1 MLGPLS
7 GPSATRERSARAPA
21 RVMIVEDEA
30 LIALDLERRLQRGG
44 YEVVGVADQLDDAV
58 ALFRETRPDLVLMD
72 IFIRPPGD
80 GIETARTIGRIG
92 DVPVV
97 FLTAYADD
105 DTLHRAA
112 ETSPYGYLLKP
123 FDERTLFATI
133 TVALERHAA
142 DTRLR
147 LLGSAVDSANVG
159 ILLMDVRGDRRQV
172 TYGNDA
178 ALKMLG
184 AEREEVIGAPPRFPC
199 DDEEDPELERVR
211 KAVDAREVVD
221 AVLRGRTGR
230 GDERW
235 TTVAVSPVA
244 DRAGQLT
251 HLVLFYTD
259 ITEERRTIEAL
270 AARERDYADL
280 AFLESQLR
288 QRADELAASLEALR
302 AAQRELV
309 QREKLASLG
318 VVVAGVAHEVC
329 TPLGVAVT
337 AASVAREALGR
348 LDGLLGEKQVRRS
361 ELLAQLE
368 TVASAVGL
376 AETNLHRAAE
386 LVRHFKTVAVDQSSS
401 SVRSFELGSY
411 MREVVASLG
420 PLLRRSKVSVRVEQ
434 AEDVSITSRPGS
446 LSQVITNFV
455 TNALTHAFDP
465 DQPGEL
471 VLTVGQTD
479 GQALLEVRDDGKGMP
494 AHVAERAFDPFFTTR
509 SGTGGSGLGL
519 FIVHNLVVEGLGGSL
534 TMDTAPG
541 RGTTF
546 LLKFPLRMS
555 DERVTG

>member
-1 MLGPLS
+1 MLGPT
-7 GPSATRERSARAPA
+7 SATNQRDTRASARI
-21 RVMIVEDEA
+21 MIVEDEA
-30 LIALDLERRLQRGG
+30 LIALDLERRLQRAG

-58 ALFRETRPDLVLMD
+58 ALFRETRPELVLMD

-80 GIETARTIGRIG
+80 GIETARAIGRIG

-105 DTLHRAA
+105 DTLRRAA

-123 FDERTLFATI
+123 FDERTLIATI
-133 TVALERHAA
+133 TVALERHSA

-147 LLGSAVDSANVG
+147 LLGSAVDTANVG
-159 ILLMDVRGDRRQV
+159 ISLVDVRGDRRQV
-172 TYGNDA
+172 TYCNDA

-184 AEREEVIGAPPRFPC
+184 AERAELIGAPPRFPC
-199 DDEEDPELERVR
+199 DDDEDPELERVR
-211 KAVDAREVVD
+211 EAVAARADVD
-221 AVLRGRTGR
+221 AVLRGRTRR

-251 HLVLFYTD
+251 HLILFYTD

-280 AFLESQLR
+280 AVLESQLR

-302 AAQRELV
+302 STQRELV

-318 VVVAGVAHEVC
+318 VLVAGVAHEVN

-348 LDGLLGEKQVRRS
+348 LDRLLAEKQVRRS

-368 TVASAVGL
+368 TVSSAVGL
-376 AETNLHRAAE
+376 ADTNLHRAAE

-401 SVRSFELGSY
+401 TVRGFELGGY
-411 MREVVASLG
+411 LREVVASLG
-420 PLLRRSKVSVRVEQ
+420 PLLRRSKVTVRVEQ
-434 AEDVSITSRPGS
+434 SEDVPVTSRPGS

-471 VLTVGQTD
+471 VLKASQSD
-479 GQALLEVRDDGKGMP
+479 GQAVLEVRDDGKGMP
-494 AHVAERAFDPFFTTR
+494 PHVAERAFDPFFTTR

-519 FIVHNLVVEGLGGSL
+519 FIVHNLVVEGLGGSVTL
-534 TMDTAPG
+534 ESAPG

-546 LLKFPLRMS
+546 LLKFPLRLPEDRATVS
-555 DERVTG
+555 R